1 MSLRDLTRLD
11 GHPSRSPGALRRT
24 AGRAVSAVFVIA
36 VTAFFLVP
44 MLWLLTAPF
53 SYVSNF
59 TVSISE
65 PTLQN
70 FADLFRNPYTGSSLL
85 NSAVYSGGSVAIV
98 VGCAALAGYALSRAR
113 VPGRN
118 LILLVLLLLSSV
130 VTGSAAIV
138 PLYFIAFNLHL
149 IDTIPG
155 VVLVMTGGLLPAAI
169 FILKD
174 FMDSVPASYEES
186 ARVFGASPFQVL
198 RDVVAPVVRPGIAVV
213 AVWTFVSAW
222 GNFLIPFII
231 VRSPSLAPAAVQIFS
246 FQTSGGQTVLRTA
259 AAFALLYSLPVVVLY
274 LVVARRYGFRFY
286 GGIKA

>member
-1 MSLRDLTRLD
+1 MSLEDLTRVD
-11 GHPSRSPGALRRT
+11 GRPARSLGPLRKAT
-24 AGRAVSAVFVIA
+24 GRAVSALLVVA
-36 VTAFFLVP
+36 VTVFFLVP

-53 SYVSNF
+53 SYVSSF
-59 TVSISE
+59 TVSISQ

-70 FADLFRNPYTGSSLL
+70 FADLFHNPYTGSSLL
-85 NSAVYSGGSVAIV
+85 NSVIYSGGSVVIV

-155 VVLVMTGGLLPAAI
+155 VVLVMAGGLLPAAI

-198 RDVVAPVVRPGIAVV
+198 RDVVAPVVRPGIAVI

-231 VRSPSLAPAAVQIFS
+231 VRNPSLAPAAVQIFS

-274 LVVARRYGFRFY
+274 LVVARRYGFRFF

>member
-1 MSLRDLTRLD
+1 V
-11 GHPSRSPGALRRT
+11 
-24 AGRAVSAVFVIA
+24 VSAVFLIA
-36 VTAFFLVP
+36 VTVFFVVP
-44 MLWLLTAPF
+44 TLWLLTAPF
-53 SYVSNF
+53 SYVSSF
-59 TVSISE
+59 TVSISQ

-70 FADLFRNPYTGSSLL
+70 FADLFHNPYTGSSLL
-85 NSAVYSGGSVAIV
+85 NSVVYSLGSMVIV

-186 ARVFGASPFQVL
+186 ARVLGASPFQVL

>member
-1 MSLRDLTRLD
+1 V
-11 GHPSRSPGALRRT
+11 
-24 AGRAVSAVFVIA
+24 VSAVFLIA
-36 VTAFFLVP
+36 VAVFFVVP
-44 MLWLLTAPF
+44 TLWLLTAPF
-53 SYVSNF
+53 SYVSSF
-59 TVSISE
+59 TVSISQ

-70 FADLFRNPYTGSSLL
+70 FADLFHNPYTGSSLL
-85 NSAVYSGGSVAIV
+85 NSVVYSLGSMVIV
-98 VGCAALAGYALSRAR
+98 VGCAALAGYALGRAR

-155 VVLVMTGGLLPAAI
+155 VILVLTGGLLPAAI

-198 RDVVAPVVRPGIAVV
+198 RDVVAPVVRPGIAVI
-213 AVWTFVSAW
+213 AVWTFVTAW
-222 GNFLIPFII
+222 GNFPIPFII
-231 VRSPSLAPAAVQIFS
+231 VRNPALAPAAVEIFS